1 MEQDTKGLTERISFA
16 EGWLARARQQVEAGH
31 HERGKLTLVL
41 AAAEVRLAR
50 EAGGPNARPRPKG
63 RAPSGWIAAA
73 TATLCAVTLIFLVIP
88 RADGP
93 MDAQADAAP
102 PVVVLSGGAGAM
114 LDLVT
119 APPPAAEKT
128 VTRTIIVRV
137 PVPATEGAARQA
149 APAAAADRPAARHV
163 PASQSPPP
171 PAPIVAAAP
180 AAPQPALLSEADV
193 IELVLAAERSLR
205 RSAGH

>member
-1 MEQDTKGLTERISFA
+1 MTERISFA

-31 HERGKLTLVL
+31 HERGLLTLVL

-50 EAGGPNARPRPKG
+50 EAGGQSVRPQPDG
-63 RAPSGWIAAA
+63 RALSGWVAAGM
-73 TATLCAVTLIFLVIP
+73 ATLCAATLIYLVIP
-88 RADGP
+88 RAVGP
-93 MDAQADAAP
+93 MDVHTDQAP
-102 PVVVLSGGAGAM
+102 PVVALSGSTGAM
-114 LDLVT
+114 LDLVK

-128 VTRTIIVRV
+128 VTRTIVVRV
-137 PVPATEGAARQA
+137 PVTVTEGAERQA

-163 PASQSPPP
+163 PVSLSLPPSVP
-171 PAPIVAAAP
+171 TVAAGST
-180 AAPQPALLSEADV
+180 APQPVLLSEADV

>member
-31 HERGKLTLVL
+31 HERGRLTLVL

-50 EAGGPNARPRPKG
+50 EAGTPTARLQPRG

-73 TATLCAVTLIFLVIP
+73 TATLCAATLIFLGIP

-93 MDAQADAAP
+93 MDAQADTAP

-119 APPPAAEKT
+119 VPQPVAERT
-128 VTRTIIVRV
+128 VTRTVIVRV
-137 PVPATEGAARQA
+137 PVTAKEDAVRQA
-149 APAAAADRPAARHV
+149 APATAADRPAARYV
-163 PASQSPPP
+163 PAGPVPP

-180 AAPQPALLSEADV
+180 VAPQPALLSEADV

>member
-31 HERGKLTLVL
+31 RERGMLTLLL

-50 EAGGPNARPRPKG
+50 EAGGPVARPHPEG
-63 RAPSGWIAAA
+63 RALSGWIAAGM
-73 TATLCAVTLIFLVIP
+73 ATLCAVTLIFLVVP
-88 RADGP
+88 RTVGP
-93 MDAQADAAP
+93 TDVHSSQAP
-102 PVVVLSGGAGAM
+102 PIVVLSGGAGAM

-119 APPPAAEKT
+119 VPLPAVEKT

-137 PVPATEGAARQA
+137 PVKVTEGALRQA
-149 APAAAADRPAARHV
+149 APAPGAARPLAQHMPAGPAA
-163 PASQSPPP
+163 PP
-171 PAPIVAAAP
+171 PALVASTGS

-205 RSAGH
+205 RSANH

>member
-31 HERGKLTLVL
+31 HERGMLTLVL

-50 EAGGPNARPRPKG
+50 EAGRPVARPHPEG
-63 RAPSGWIAAA
+63 RALSGWIAAGMA
-73 TATLCAVTLIFLVIP
+73 ALSAVTLIFLVVP
-88 RADGP
+88 RTVGP
-93 MDAQADAAP
+93 TDVTSGQAP
-102 PVVVLSGGAGAM
+102 PVVVLSGGTGAM

-119 APPPAAEKT
+119 VPPPAVEKT

-137 PVPATEGAARQA
+137 PVKVIEDAPRQA
-149 APAAAADRPAARHV
+149 APGADSLVVQHMPTGPAA
-163 PASQSPPP
+163 PP
-171 PAPIVAAAP
+171 PAQVVAASST
-180 AAPQPALLSEADV
+180 APQPALLSEADV

-205 RSAGH
+205 RSVNH

>member
-1 MEQDTKGLTERISFA
+1 MEQNTKGLTERITFA

-31 HERGKLTLVL
+31 HDRGVLTLVL

-50 EAGGPNARPRPKG
+50 EAGRPASRPQPRG
-63 RAPSGWIAAA
+63 RAVPGWIAAGMA
-73 TATLCAVTLIFLVIP
+73 ALCAATLVFMVMP

-93 MDAQADAAP
+93 MDVAGGQAP
-102 PVVVLSGGAGAM
+102 PVVVLSGGTGAM

-119 APPPAAEKT
+119 VPPPTSERT

-137 PVPATEGAARQA
+137 PVPAKKGAVTPA
-149 APAAAADRPAARHV
+149 APASAAARPPDRHIPAA
-163 PASQSPPP
+163 QLPPP
-171 PAPIVAAAP
+171 PAPAVAP
-180 AAPQPALLSEADV
+180 SSAAPQHILLSEADV

-205 RSAGH
+205 RSAGQ